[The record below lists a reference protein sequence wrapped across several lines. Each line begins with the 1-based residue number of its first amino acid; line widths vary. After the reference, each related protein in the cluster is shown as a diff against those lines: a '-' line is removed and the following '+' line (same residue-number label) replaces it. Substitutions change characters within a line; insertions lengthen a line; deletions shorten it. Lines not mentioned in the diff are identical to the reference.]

1 VNAAMLGLLAVS
13 IFASGAVVGWSI
25 RDSREDDDRPMRDEG
40 DWLA

>member
-25 RDSREDDDRPMRDEG
+25 RDSRDDDPPMRDEG